1 MAINL
6 GVCSHFFTSILMMT
20 GAFNETLA
28 KAFQLQVG
36 IDDQGMHGAW
46 VWQSTQMFL
55 VPQVMK
61 NHVVD
66 QWGLRSRHAIH

>member
-20 GAFNETLA
+20 GVFSSES
-28 KAFQLQVG
+28 FQVG

-46 VWQSTQMFL
+46 VWQSTQ
-55 VPQVMK
+55 
-61 NHVVD
+61 
-66 QWGLRSRHAIH
+66 